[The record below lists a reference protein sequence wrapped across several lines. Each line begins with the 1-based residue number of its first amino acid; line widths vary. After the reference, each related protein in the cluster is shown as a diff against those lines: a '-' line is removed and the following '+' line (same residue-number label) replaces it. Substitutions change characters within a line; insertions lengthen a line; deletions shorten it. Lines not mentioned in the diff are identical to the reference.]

1 MVGDVKRVRPAAG
14 EAMRPV
20 HRTSVSDE
28 IVAQITDLIA
38 RNVLK
43 PGDRLPPERELCKRF
58 GVGRSSLRE
67 ALRSLGVMGVLDG
80 RVGEGTFV
88 CDNSQYLEKAL
99 QWGFA
104 LDGKKIQDLA
114 ETRMMLESHNAQLAA
129 GRATDEDL
137 AVIAAALEGM
147 KGALDDW
154 ERFLEFDLQFHLLV
168 ARATQNSILYNLLET
183 TRSHLQA
190 WIEGSL
196 SEPALAGRRAEL
208 SLSEHGRILAA
219 LIGRNAN
226 GAQQAMADHIRSS
239 GEDLQGQVG

>member
-1 MVGDVKRVRPAAG
+1 MEGEPKKVPPAAG

-28 IVAQITDLIA
+28 IVAQITELIA

-67 ALRSLGVMGVLDG
+67 ALRSLAVMGVLDG

-88 CDNSQYLEKAL
+88 CDNSRYLEKAL

-114 ETRMMLESHNAQLAA
+114 ETRMMLESQNAQLAA
-129 GRATDEDL
+129 GRATGEDL
-137 AVIAAALEGM
+137 AAIAAALEGM
-147 KGALDDW
+147 KGALDDGD
-154 ERFLEFDLQFHLLV
+154 RFLESDLQFHLLV
-168 ARATQNSILYNLLET
+168 ARATHNSILYNLLET

-190 WIEGSL
+190 WIKGSL

-208 SLSEHGRILAA
+208 SLREHGRILGA
-219 LIGRNAN
+219 LKGRDAD
-226 GAQQAMADHIRSS
+226 GARRAMADHIRSS